1 MILPYVY
8 NKRLVCN
15 KDIGHE
21 GTSQYIG
28 LDVGAGRTTKKITTR
43 YIFEKGTDT
52 GVNAMIFTP
61 LGNTSAAQILEKSV
75 HCVSTANYIRLQICD
90 NYNVTNYPVH
100 YFDNPLPM
108 DGVTENEASLEVSG
122 NQVIMKAAGQTF
134 TETITGITLS
144 DYFGRYADFE
154 FYCSGNR
161 DTTAMPE
168 FTYVKLENDLGGV
181 LVEDHFDRP
190 DGLLTIAPN
199 GVPYSLFT

>member
-1 MILPYVY
+1 MPYVY
-8 NKRLVCN
+8 NKRVVCN
-15 KDIGHE
+15 KDIGHA

-28 LDVGAGRTTKKITTR
+28 LDVGSGRTTKKITTR
-43 YIFEKGTDT
+43 YIFEKGSNSGT
-52 GVNAMIFTP
+52 VAMIFTP
-61 LGNTSAAQILEKSV
+61 LGNTSAAQILERSV
-75 HCVSTANYIRLQICD
+75 HVITRSTYIRLQLCD

-100 YFDNPLPM
+100 YFNTPLPL
-108 DGVTENEASLEVSG
+108 DGVTENEASVEVSG
-122 NQVIMKAAGQTF
+122 NQVILKAAGETF
-134 TETITGITLS
+134 IETITGVNLS

-154 FYCSGNR
+154 FYCDGNR
-161 DTTAMPE
+161 DTIAMPE